1 MSVRRITSTFRFLY
15 VYRNRGLGMATLAGP
30 ARHLRAGA
38 LLAFFTVGAISVVQS
53 DPLYQ
58 VPYNGH
64 FTFTRIRYDGPGFRR
79 FGGQSWS
86 HDYPDAD
93 RNIQMILD
101 EYTSLSPNTG
111 GSNVVLLEDPR
122 MFKRPLIYVSEP
134 GYWSISEEGALNL
147 RDYLLK
153 GGFLI
158 FDDFEANQWYNMDAQ
173 LVRALPERQWVELD
187 DTHPIFGTF
196 FYVEDIYVPHPS
208 VAVEPRYMAI
218 FEDNDPRKRV
228 MVLANHN
235 SDLAE
240 YWEWSASGL
249 FAVDPTND
257 AYRLGVNYIIYAL
270 THSHLE
276 VTPEVDPKIMGLPRY
291 FWERGSLRSVN
302 EYP

>member
-1 MSVRRITSTFRFLY
+1 
-15 VYRNRGLGMATLAGP
+15 MAPLSRP
-30 ARHLRAGA
+30 VRHLCAGA
-38 LLAFFTVGAISVVQS
+38 LSALITVGTIAAAQD

-58 VPYNGH
+58 VPYNGR
-64 FTFTRIRYDGPGFRR
+64 FTFTRIRYGGPGFRG
-79 FGGQSWS
+79 FGRSSWS

-93 RNIQMILD
+93 RNIQTILA
-101 EYTSLSPNTG
+101 EYTTLEPNTS
-111 GSNVVLLEDPR
+111 GSNVVLLEDSR
-122 MFKRPLIYVSEP
+122 IFQHPLIYISEP
-134 GYWSISEEGALNL
+134 GYWIISAEGALNL
-147 RDYLLK
+147 REYLLK

-158 FDDFEANQWYNMDAQ
+158 FDDFEADQWYNMDAQ
-173 LVRALPERQWVELD
+173 LVRALPEREWVELD

-208 VAVEPRYMAI
+208 VNVYPRYMAI

-257 AYRLGVNYIIYAL
+257 AYRLGVNYII
-270 THSHLE
+270 
-276 VTPEVDPKIMGLPRY
+276 
-291 FWERGSLRSVN
+291 
-302 EYP
+302 

>member
-38 LLAFFTVGAISVVQS
+38 LLAFFTVGAIGVVQS

-64 FTFTRIRYDGPGFRR
+64 FTFTRIRYGGPGFGRY
-79 FGGQSWS
+79 GGASWS

-101 EYTSLSPNTG
+101 EYTSLSTNTG

-122 MFKRPLIYVSEP
+122 MFKHPLIYISEP

-158 FDDFEANQWYNMDAQ
+158 FDDFEADQWYNMDAQ
-173 LVRALPERQWVELD
+173 LVHALPERQWVELD

-257 AYRLGVNYIIYAL
+257 AYRLGVNYIMYAL
-270 THSHLE
+270 TH
-276 VTPEVDPKIMGLPRY
+276 
-291 FWERGSLRSVN
+291 
-302 EYP
+302 

>member
-1 MSVRRITSTFRFLY
+1 
-15 VYRNRGLGMATLAGP
+15 MAT
-30 ARHLRAGA
+30 ARVGARLLGVGA
-38 LLAFFTVGAISVVQS
+38 LLALITVGAGGEAQE

-58 VPYNGH
+58 VPYNGR
-64 FTFTRIRYDGPGFRR
+64 FTFTRIRYDGPGFRG
-79 FGGQSWS
+79 FGRPSWS

-93 RNIQMILD
+93 RNIQSILD
-101 EYTSLSPNTG
+101 EFTALSPNTS

-122 MFKRPLIYVSEP
+122 LFQHPLIYISEP
-134 GYWSISEEGALNL
+134 GYWSISTEGALNL
-147 RDYLLK
+147 REYLLK

-158 FDDFEANQWYNMDAQ
+158 LDDFEADQWYNMDAQ
-173 LVRALPERQWVELD
+173 ILRALPEREWVELF
-187 DTHPIFGTF
+187 DTHPIFSAF

-270 THSHLE
+270 TH
-276 VTPEVDPKIMGLPRY
+276 
-291 FWERGSLRSVN
+291 
-302 EYP
+302 

>member
-1 MSVRRITSTFRFLY
+1 
-15 VYRNRGLGMATLAGP
+15 
-30 ARHLRAGA
+30 
-38 LLAFFTVGAISVVQS
+38 
-53 DPLYQ
+53 
-58 VPYNGH
+58 
-64 FTFTRIRYDGPGFRR
+64 
-79 FGGQSWS
+79 
-86 HDYPDAD
+86 
-93 RNIQMILD
+93 
-101 EYTSLSPNTG
+101 
-111 GSNVVLLEDPR
+111 
-122 MFKRPLIYVSEP
+122 MFQHPLIYISEP

-147 RDYLLK
+147 RNYLLK

-158 FDDFEANQWYNMDAQ
+158 LDDFEANQWYNMDAQ
-173 LVRALPERQWVELD
+173 LLRALPEREWVELD

-196 FYVEDIYVPHPS
+196 FYVEDIYVPHPF

-270 THSHLE
+270 TH
-276 VTPEVDPKIMGLPRY
+276 
-291 FWERGSLRSVN
+291 
-302 EYP
+302 